1 MNTFKDVKNLMKLR
15 KEAKAIQKK
24 LSNIHIESE
33 SGPVVV
39 TINGEQKV
47 VKVEIQIEGL
57 DPKIKRT
64 LEDALVIA
72 FNKGVKKS
80 QEIAAENMKD
90 ILGQLGGGMP
100 GMDAALPDAT

>member
-1 MNTFKDVKNLMKLR
+1 MNAFKNVKDLMKLR
-15 KEAKAIQKK
+15 KDAKAIQKK
-24 LSNIHIESE
+24 LSNIHIEAE
-33 SGPVVV
+33 SGPVTV

-47 VKVEIQIEGL
+47 VTVSLNIEGL
-57 DPKIKRT
+57 DPKTKRS

-100 GMDAALPDAT
+100 GMDAALPDAS